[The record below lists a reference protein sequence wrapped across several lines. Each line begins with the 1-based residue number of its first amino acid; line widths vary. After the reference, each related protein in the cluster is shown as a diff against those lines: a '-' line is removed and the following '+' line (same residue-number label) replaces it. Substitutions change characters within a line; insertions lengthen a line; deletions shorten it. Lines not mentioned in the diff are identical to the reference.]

1 MSSYQYSKLVDA
13 DIRLLTLLPGQPDSN
28 IKIQIHHAPLRAPP
42 DRPRQQVTLDELRK
56 KMPDGW
62 EAQETVEGQFIFE
75 NDELNVT
82 SWSLPDD
89 SVPASL
95 YSTPAD
101 ETVFIPQYEA
111 LSYTWG
117 NPENPQTVQVVSH
130 DDPSIF
136 WTQEIQYNLS
146 GALKHLRYPDK
157 PRTLWVDAVCINQ
170 ADIPERNA
178 QVPRMSDI
186 YRLAD
191 RVVVWLG
198 EETSNNKLAV
208 STLDYLGAQ
217 IELTKQGGRLP
228 SPGCDHQDW
237 FRSLTEM
244 PYEDDTWQAIADLVN
259 RAWFGR
265 LWVLQE
271 IQLSNHKAVMQC
283 GMNQI
288 SWQRFRRAMVCLES
302 KRNLP
307 QVVIFSKLPRLGV
320 FCLPVEGVNFAI
332 LLLRVTHLDCSN
344 PRDKVYGLLGLAS
357 PSLLARVQAQYAEP
371 VESVYR
377 DLFLAMTDQMQRLH
391 FEFCSLR
398 TSQARHLAS
407 WVPDFYGD
415 LVELLFRGGRYAS
428 GMSCSHST
436 YVAPSALYVSGIRVG
451 TVKSNKGVYPDDVT
465 KRLAVLHDWKPDNL
479 ETGLYPTGE
488 SVMDAFATTLGQD
501 QLRDRFPTSAVHPY
515 LDEWK
520 DKLNKL
526 LVDSQDSGG
535 HPDIGAY
542 AYDLR
547 FLTKQAFVTSN
558 GGYFGLAHR
567 DTAQGDIVCAV
578 LGCSVLVILRPTT
591 VGTFLLVGS
600 CYLHGF
606 SSAEAFLGPLPS
618 PWIIQYKPDSFGAQ
632 APYFF
637 NKDTKEE
644 TQEDPRLGKLP
655 PEWEPV
661 EKERTRDD
669 PMLFRWFRNRN
680 NGYTMNSDPRMLPLA
695 LHERGV
701 RLEDFQLF

>member
-13 DIRLLTLLPGQPDSN
+13 DIRLLTLLPGQPGSD
-28 IKIQIHHAPLRAPP
+28 IKIQIHHAPLIAPP
-42 DRPRQQVTLDELRK
+42 DRPRQQMSLDELRK
-56 KMPDGW
+56 RLHDGW
-62 EAQETVEGQFIFE
+62 EAQETVEGRFVFE

-89 SVPASL
+89 NIPSSL
-95 YSTPAD
+95 YSAPTD
-101 ETVFIPQYEA
+101 ETVFAPQYEA

-117 NPENPQTVQVVSH
+117 SPENPQTVQVVSH
-130 DDPSIF
+130 EDPSIS
-136 WTQEIQYNLS
+136 WTQQIQYNLS

-157 PRTLWVDAVCINQ
+157 SRTLWVDAVCINQ

-198 EETSNNKLAV
+198 EATGNSKLAV

-228 SPGCDHQDW
+228 SPGCQHQDW

-244 PYEDDTWQAIADLVN
+244 PYDDKTWQAIADLVN

-265 LWVLQE
+265 VWVLQE

-283 GMNQI
+283 GMDQI

-307 QVVIFSKLPRLGV
+307 PSVIFSKLPRLGV

-357 PSLLARVQAQYAEP
+357 TGLLARVKPQYAQP

-377 DLFLAMTDQMQRLH
+377 DLFLAMTDQMKRLH

-398 TSQARHLAS
+398 TSQVRQLAT
-407 WVPDFYGD
+407 WIPDFYGD
-415 LVELLFRGGRYAS
+415 MVELLFRGGRYAS
-428 GMSCSHST
+428 GMSCSDAT
-436 YVAPSALYVSGIRVG
+436 YHEPGILEVTGIQVG
-451 TVKSNKGVYPDDVT
+451 TVKTNKGVYPDDT
-465 KRLAVLHDWKPDNL
+465 AKRLAVLHEWKPDDL
-479 ETGLYPTGE
+479 TTGLYPTGE

-501 QLRDRFPTSAVHPY
+501 QFRDRYPSSAVHPY

-520 DKLNKL
+520 VKLGKL
-526 LVDSQDSGG
+526 LAERKDSVEQ
-535 HPDIGAY
+535 PDIGGY

-547 FLTKQAFVTSN
+547 FITKQAFVISDR
-558 GGYFGLAHR
+558 GYFGLAHR
-567 DTAQGDIVCAV
+567 DTNPGK
-578 LGCSVLVILRPTT
+578 PT
-591 VGTFLLVGS
+591 GS
-600 CYLHGF
+600 RSL
-606 SSAEAFLGPLPS
+606 
-618 PWIIQYKPDSFGAQ
+618 
-632 APYFF
+632 
-637 NKDTKEE
+637 DT
-644 TQEDPRLGKLP
+644 G
-655 PEWEPV
+655 
-661 EKERTRDD
+661 
-669 PMLFRWFRNRN
+669 
-680 NGYTMNSDPRMLPLA
+680 S
-695 LHERGV
+695 
-701 RLEDFQLF
+701 